1 MSQFKINS
9 ITDKTGYCGPVISGV
24 STNNSTGCMI
34 IPAGNTGRR
43 VEYNTVNDN
52 DIVRDGLI
60 LHLDFANPDCLI
72 NGSRVNDLSGAGHHS
87 SGTISG
93 ATYSPDGGGSL
104 LFAGNSGIDFGTVDP
119 NGPFV
124 LSSSGIG
131 ITNTDVSSGGD
142 KLTVC
147 AWVGNVDTSE
157 AANVT
162 VACWNSTTDSG
173 WLAAAN
179 ETNDSGNRPMP
190 AMIVSDGGDASGA
203 WSRPGWNGPNIPQYD
218 PRTLGYHQTVKSL
231 PSNSGIGNTTITVG
245 RNKFNHLAQRLVRDQ
260 VNGIWGVF
268 THING
273 LVNGMETPLFPSSG
287 NGYGVATESGDWGV
301 GRNLR
306 IGRTDNNSST
316 SYMRGNIAI
325 VMVYNKS
332 LSDAEI
338 TQNFNAQRYRF
349 GR

>member
-9 ITDKTGYCGPVISGV
+9 ITNKNGNYGPVISGV
-24 STNNSTGCMI
+24 TTNNSTGCMI

-60 LHLDFANPDCLI
+60 LYLDFANPDCLI
-72 NGSRVNDLSGAGHHS
+72 NGSTVVDLSGAGHHQ

-93 ATYSPDGGGSL
+93 ATYSSDGGGSL
-104 LFAGNSGIDFGTVDP
+104 LFAGNSGIDFGLVDP

-124 LSSSGIG
+124 LSNSGIG

-142 KLTVC
+142 KITVC
-147 AWVGNVDTSE
+147 SWVGNVDMTES
-157 AANVT
+157 ANVT
-162 VACWNSTTDSG
+162 VACWDNTSASG

-179 ETNDSGNRPMP
+179 ETAKDGNRPMP
-190 AMIVSDGGDASGA
+190 AMIVSDGGDATGN
-203 WSRPGWNGPNIPQYD
+203 WVRPGWNGPNIPEFD
-218 PRTLGYHQTVKSL
+218 PRHLNYWQRVKSI
-231 PSNSGIGNTTITVG
+231 NSGIGNTTVAVG
-245 RNKFNHLAQRLVRDQ
+245 KNKFNHLAQRLVRDQ
-260 VNGIWGVF
+260 VNGIWGAF

-273 LVNGMETPLFPSSG
+273 LVNGMETPLFASSG
-287 NGYGVATESGDWGV
+287 MGYGVATESGDWGV

-306 IGRTDNNSST
+306 IGRTDSNSST

>member
-1 MSQFKINS
+1 MSQFQINS
-9 ITDKTGYCGPVISGV
+9 ITNKEGDFGPVISGV

-72 NGSRVNDLSGAGHHS
+72 DGTTVRDLSGAGHHPT
-87 SGTISG
+87 GTISG

-104 LFAGNSGIDFGTVDP
+104 LFASNGGIDFGTVDP
-119 NGPFV
+119 EGPFV

-162 VACWNSTTDSG
+162 VACWKSTTDSG

-190 AMIVSDGGDASGA
+190 AMIVSDGGDSTGN

-218 PRTLGYHQTVKSL
+218 PRTLGYWQTIKSL
-231 PSNSGIGNTTITVG
+231 PSNSGIGDTTVTVG

-287 NGYGVATESGDWGV
+287 NGYTTETADWGV
-301 GRNLR
+301 GRNLT
-306 IGRTDNNSST
+306 IGRTDNDSST
-316 SYMRGNIAI
+316 SFMRGNIAI

>member
-1 MSQFKINS
+1 MADFNVNQISNKHGN
-9 ITDKTGYCGPVISGV
+9 YGPVVAGV
-24 STNNSTGCMI
+24 ATVNSTGAMRV
-34 IPAGNTGRR
+34 PSGNTGMR

-60 LHLDFANPDCLI
+60 LHLDFANSDCLI
-72 NGSRVNDLSGAGHHS
+72 NGTTVRDLSGAGHHP
-87 SGTISG
+87 SGTMSG
-93 ATYSPDGGGSL
+93 ATYSPDGGGSI
-104 LFAGNSGIDFGTVDP
+104 LFAGNNGIDFGAVDP
-119 NGPFV
+119 DGPFV

-147 AWVGNVDTSE
+147 SWVGNVNMSE
-157 AANVT
+157 SANV
-162 VACWNSTTDSG
+162 VVSCWDSTSSSG

-179 ETNDSGNRPMP
+179 ETAKDGNRPMP
-190 AMIVSDGGDASGA
+190 AMITSDGGDSTGS
-203 WSRPGWNGPNIPQYD
+203 WSRPGWNGPNIPEYD
-218 PRTLGYHQTVKSL
+218 PRTLNYWQTVKSI
-231 PSNSGIGNTTITVG
+231 NSGIGNTTVAVG

-260 VNGIWGVF
+260 ASGKWGVF

-273 LVNGMETPLFPSSG
+273 LVNGMETPLYPSSG
-287 NGYGVATESGDWGV
+287 NGYTTETGDWGT

-306 IGRTDNNSST
+306 IGRTDDNSGTTNMS
-316 SYMRGNIAI
+316 GNIAI

>member
-9 ITDKTGYCGPVISGV
+9 ITDKSGTSGPVIAGV

-60 LHLDFANPDCLI
+60 LYLDFANPDCLI
-72 NGSRVNDLSGAGHHS
+72 SGTTVHDLSGAGHHS

-142 KLTVC
+142 KITVC

-162 VACWNSTTDSG
+162 VACWDSTSSSG

-190 AMIVSDGGDASGA
+190 AMITSDGGDGTGN

-260 VNGIWGVF
+260 VNGIWGAF

-287 NGYGVATESGDWGV
+287 NGYTTETADWGV

-306 IGRTDNNSST
+306 IGRTDASDGT
-316 SYMRGNIAI
+316 SNMSGNIAI

>member
-1 MSQFKINS
+1 MSQFQVNS
-9 ITDKTGYCGPVISGV
+9 ITNKNGNHGPVISGV

-72 NGSRVNDLSGAGHHS
+72 NGNTVHDLSGAGHHPT
-87 SGTISG
+87 GTLSG
-93 ATYSPDGGGSL
+93 ATYSPDGGGSI
-104 LFAGNSGIDFGTVDP
+104 LFADNSGIDFGTVDP
-119 NGPFV
+119 DGPFV

-131 ITNTDVSSGGD
+131 ITNTNVSSGGD
-142 KLTVC
+142 KLTIC
-147 AWVGNVDTSE
+147 SWVGNVDTSQ

-162 VACWNSTTDSG
+162 VACWNSTTESG

-190 AMIVSDGGDASGA
+190 AMIISDGGDATGT

-218 PRTLGYHQTVKSL
+218 PRTLGYWQTVKSL
-231 PSNSGIGNTTITVG
+231 PSNSGIGDTTITVG
-245 RNKFNHLAQRLVRDQ
+245 RNKFNHLTQRLVRDQ

-273 LVNGMETPLFPSSG
+273 LVNGMETPLFPTSG
-287 NGYGVATESGDWGV
+287 NGYTAETGDWGV

-306 IGRTDNNSST
+306 IGRTDSDSST

>member
-9 ITDKTGYCGPVISGV
+9 ITNKNGNHGPVISGV

-34 IPAGNTGRR
+34 IPAGNTARR

-60 LHLDFANPDCLI
+60 LYLDFANPDCI
-72 NGSRVNDLSGAGHHS
+72 VGSTVHDLSGAGHHPT
-87 SGTISG
+87 GTISG

-104 LFAGNSGIDFGTVDP
+104 LFANNSGIDFGIVDP

-162 VACWNSTTDSG
+162 VACWKSTTDSG

-190 AMIVSDGGDASGA
+190 AMITSDAGDATGN
-203 WSRPGWNGPNIPQYD
+203 WSRPGWNGP
-218 PRTLGYHQTVKSL
+218 H
-231 PSNSGIGNTTITVG
+231 
-245 RNKFNHLAQRLVRDQ
+245 
-260 VNGIWGVF
+260 
-268 THING
+268 
-273 LVNGMETPLFPSSG
+273 SS
-287 NGYGVATESGDWGV
+287 
-301 GRNLR
+301 
-306 IGRTDNNSST
+306 I
-316 SYMRGNIAI
+316 
-325 VMVYNKS
+325 
-332 LSDAEI
+332 
-338 TQNFNAQRYRF
+338 
-349 GR
+349 